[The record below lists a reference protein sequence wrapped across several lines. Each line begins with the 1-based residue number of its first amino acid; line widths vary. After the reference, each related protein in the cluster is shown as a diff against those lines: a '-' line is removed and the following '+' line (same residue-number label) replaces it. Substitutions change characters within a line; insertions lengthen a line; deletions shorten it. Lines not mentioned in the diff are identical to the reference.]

1 MINYEKLLFF
11 MLNCH
16 KFVTKNI
23 GEIQAMAT
31 IMERVNAKGNKTFL
45 VRIRVKGRPPI
56 CRTFER
62 KTDAKDWGN
71 KMEADLKRGLKLG
84 LIEAQ
89 KHTFNELAD
98 RYIKNELPNRKS
110 DHQKFKMQLNWWK
123 NKIGAYYLSDITPQ
137 MISEYRDLLQK
148 EPIRQKISETGEKVI
163 QFRSNATV
171 NRYMACLSIVYTYA
185 VNEWGWLEE
194 NPVKKVKKKKEPK
207 GRIRFLS
214 NEEQKAILD
223 ECRKSNNKYLYI
235 VVMIA
240 LTTGGRYSE
249 IMNLKWDN
257 VDLKQRKI
265 YFMDTKN
272 GENRAVH
279 IVAPLLELLN
289 DHAKVRRIDTDYL
302 FPRADGKKPLEMRKF
317 WIKALKDS
325 KVKNFHFHD
334 LRHTAASN
342 LAMNGAT
349 LLELSQIL
357 GHKTLAMV
365 KRYSHLTDNHI
376 SNVMEKMSENCF
388 KNVDSL

>member
-1 MINYEKLLFF
+1 MAWVQKR
-11 MLNCH
+11 
-16 KFVTKNI
+16 KKKDGRVTYTALIRIKGYPSMSATFDRLSDANLW
-23 GEIQAMAT
+23 IQENEAPMKKGKH
-31 IMERVNAKGNKTFL
+31 IKDFEAK
-45 VRIRVKGRPPI
+45 
-56 CRTFER
+56 
-62 KTDAKDWGN
+62 
-71 KMEADLKRGLKLG
+71 
-84 LIEAQ
+84 
-89 KHTFNELAD
+89 KHTFSDMVE

-123 NKIGAYYLSDITPQ
+123 GKLGAYLLNDITPQ
-137 MISEYRDLLQK
+137 ILSEHRDLLQK
-148 EPIRQKISETGEKVI
+148 EVVRYKNNETGEQVPLY
-163 QFRSNATV
+163 RSNATV
-171 NRYMACLSIVYTYA
+171 NRYMACLSIVCTIA
-185 VNEWGWLEE
+185 TNEWGWLEE

-223 ECRKSNNKYLYI
+223 ECKNSNNTYLYI

-289 DHAKVRRIDTDYL
+289 EHAKVRRIDTDYL

-325 KVKNFHFHD
+325 NVKNFHFHD

-388 KNVDSL
+388 KNIDSL